1 MITRYAEA
9 GSPTVSTC
17 TLGGTNLTLVGSTG
31 ESGSTAV
38 YLYERND
45 ASTGTISV
53 EFSGNVYACC
63 NYIEWSDAT
72 QTALSGVYAGSTGTG
87 TATQTE
93 TMSTGEDMVF
103 LSCHHWGMTPSD
115 TYFGAS
121 QTKLW
126 NTLEGG
132 GGFQTG
138 AASIKTG
145 SGSVTQTYTNNY
157 PTENQAWA
165 ACCIPIAPSGPPPQY
180 ARPTADVTDAGWTGN
195 DAGTS
200 LYTYIDEVSA
210 SDTDYI
216 QSAADPANDECVV
229 GLGTLSTPAA
239 GTRTLRYRYRTDNDG
254 HPIDLTVG
262 LYDSSTLIQENTHSG
277 VASATWTAGSFTVTG
292 TINNWNALRVR
303 FKANKNP

>member
-1 MITRYAEA
+1 MITRYAES
-9 GSPTVSTC
+9 GSPTISTC

-31 ESGSTAV
+31 ESGATAV

-63 NYIEWSDAT
+63 NYIEWNDAT
-72 QTALSGVYAGSTGTG
+72 SSALSSLYAGSTGTG
-87 TATQTE
+87 TATQTK
-93 TMSTGEDMVF
+93 TMSTGEDMLF

-145 SGSVTQTYTNNY
+145 TGSVTQTYTNNY
-157 PTENQAWA
+157 PTENQGWA
-165 ACCIPIAPSGPPPQY
+165 ACCVAIAPATVKQY
-180 ARPTADVTDAGWTGN
+180 ARPSADVTDASWT
-195 DAGTS
+195 DSSAGTN
-200 LYTYIDEVSA
+200 LYAQIDESSA
-210 SDTDYI
+210 SDADYI
-216 QSAADPANDECVV
+216 QSAANPSNDECEVQ
-229 GLGTLSTPAA
+229 LSSLSTPAA
-239 GTRTLRYRYRTDNDG
+239 GDRTLRYRYRTDNDG
-254 HPIDLTVG
+254 NTIDLTVT
-262 LYDSSTLIQENTHSG
+262 LYDGTSSIQSNTHTG
-277 VASATWTAGSFTVTG
+277 IASSTWTAGSFLVTN
-292 TINNWNALRVR
+292 TISAWTNLRVR